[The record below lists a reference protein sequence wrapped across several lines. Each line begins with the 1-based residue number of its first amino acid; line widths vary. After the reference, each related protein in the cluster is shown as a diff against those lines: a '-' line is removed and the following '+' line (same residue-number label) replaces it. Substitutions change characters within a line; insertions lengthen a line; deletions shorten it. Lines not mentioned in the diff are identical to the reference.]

1 MKILVI
7 EDERDVRLNIL
18 EILSS
23 SNFDTV
29 HASNGREGIQLAKEE
44 QPDLIICDIKMPDID
59 GYQVL
64 SELRQD
70 KETATI
76 PFIFL
81 TAKADKTDIRRGMN
95 LGADDYLTKPFR
107 RVELLETIAA
117 RYKKQQALLSLQS
130 SVRELAEKASEKDEL
145 VCSITHDLRA
155 PLTTIKVAL
164 QLLEMTPENHER
176 YINVALTACDQGDE
190 LIQNL
195 LHLYQL
201 EAGETRILLEP
212 IDLHSHLVQ
221 IINLFQVRTQ
231 NRHQTLSVEIP
242 EALPLITSDG
252 THLQRVLSEL
262 LNNACKYTP
271 DYGQIGL
278 QFQECPDRNCVIF
291 SIRNSVAIPPDEL
304 PKLFDKFYRLPN
316 STQQHGTGLGL
327 PLVKRLVEQLSGQIT
342 VTSQEGWTTFTIE
355 LPYQLQSAATK
366 SVA

>member
-23 SNFDTV
+23 SNFETV
-29 HASNGREGIQLAKEE
+29 HASNGREGIKLARETKPE
-44 QPDLIICDIKMPDID
+44 LIICDIKMPDID
-59 GYQVL
+59 GYEVL
-64 SELRQD
+64 SELRQNT
-70 KETATI
+70 ETATI

-107 RVELLETIAA
+107 RIELLETIAA
-117 RYKKQQALLSLQS
+117 RHKKQQALLSLQD
-130 SVRELAEKASEKDEL
+130 SVRELAEQAHQKDEL

-164 QLLEMTPENHER
+164 QLLEMTPNNHEQ
-176 YINVALTACDQGDE
+176 YINVAKAACEQGDE

-195 LHLYQL
+195 LYLYQL
-201 EAGETRILLEP
+201 ESGETRILMEA
-212 IDLHSHLVQ
+212 IDLHAHLMHLT
-221 IINLFQVRTQ
+221 NLFQVRAQ
-231 NRHQTLSVEIP
+231 NRHQTLSLNIP
-242 EALPLITSDG
+242 EELPLITSDG
-252 THLQRVLSEL
+252 TCLQRVLSEL

-271 DYGQIGL
+271 DYGEIGL
-278 QFQECPDRNCVIF
+278 QFQECPHLNRVVF
-291 SIRNSVAIPPDEL
+291 SVRNSVAIPLDEL

-327 PLVKRLVEQLSGQIT
+327 PLVKHLVEQLNGQIT
-342 VTSQEGWTTFTIE
+342 VTSQGGWTTFAIE
-355 LPYQLQSAATK
+355 LPYQMQSVE